1 MKKVCYLLLSFVFFL
16 TSSSIVNANSISK
29 ISMDINIDANGN
41 ANITEV
47 WDAYLNKGTEGYHP
61 YFNLGNSSIVMNSVK
76 DDKGNNYT
84 LNTKWNVDDSFNT
97 KKYQY
102 GIYKDGSETDLCW
115 GISEYGNR
123 VYTINYTINNFIYK
137 TTDNYQIL
145 YWQLIPPELSSKP
158 DDVYIKVSAAN
169 KFSNDLDV
177 WGFGNYGGTAY
188 VYDGYIEMQSKG
200 SLDKD
205 EYMTML
211 VKFPAN
217 TFTTTNT
224 INKSFSDVYNQAEEG
239 ATNYNKDSSSKASIW
254 SVFTA
259 LIPGIIAILFVCVYA
274 KIGADKIKN
283 KVMPKNVVPFR
294 DLPCKDDL
302 ELAYV
307 IAMEYHLNKEKTDY
321 LGALLLKWIKEDKIS
336 VESVEKGVFK
346 TVNTTITMLKAPKNP
361 RELEMYNMMLEAS
374 KDSKLEN
381 NEFKKYCEKNYSKVL
396 VWFDKVII
404 DKIDSL
410 ASTEYIKVTE
420 KRGAFGTTKTKNA
433 TYYLNQ
439 KAEQM
444 AGLKLF
450 FKEFTSMDE
459 KKPIEVKMWREYLMY
474 AQILGMAK
482 EVAKEFQKI
491 YPNVITEDTY
501 NNIILIHDFSY
512 MGVHA
517 ASLAQTRANNYSAG
531 GGGFTAGGGG
541 GGSFGGGGGG
551 GGFR

>member
-1 MKKVCYLLLSFVFFL
+1 MKKVCYLLLSFIFFFMAGN
-16 TSSSIVNANSISK
+16 IVNANSINK

-47 WDAYLNKGTEGYHP
+47 WDAYLSKGTEGYHP
-61 YFNLGNSSIVMNSVK
+61 YFNLGNSSIIMNSVK
-76 DDKGNNYT
+76 DDKGNTYT
-84 LNTKWNVDDSFNT
+84 LNSKWNVNDSFNA

-102 GIYKDGSETDLCW
+102 GIYKTSDETDLCW

-188 VYDGYIEMQSKG
+188 VYDGYIEMQPKG
-200 SLDKD
+200 SLGKD

-211 VKFPAN
+211 VKFPVN
-217 TFTTTNT
+217 TFNTTNT
-224 INKSFSDVYNQAEEG
+224 INKSFNDVYNQAEEG
-239 ATNYNKDSSSKASIW
+239 ATNYNKDDDSTSFWPVIASIVPWAIIISFIAYASSK
-254 SVFTA
+254 
-259 LIPGIIAILFVCVYA
+259 
-274 KIGADKIKN
+274 GADKIKN
-283 KVMPKNVVPFR
+283 KVMPKNVVSFR

-321 LGALLLKWIKEDKIS
+321 LGTLLLKWIKEDKITIVS
-336 VESVEKGVFK
+336 EEKGIFK
-346 TVNTTITMLKAPKNP
+346 TKSTKITMLKAPKNP
-361 RELEMYNMMLEAS
+361 LELEMYNMMLEAS
-374 KDSKLEN
+374 KDSILEN
-381 NEFKKYCEKNYSKVL
+381 DEFKKYCEKNYSKVL
-396 VWFDKVII
+396 VWFDKVITE
-404 DKIDSL
+404 KINSL
-410 ASTEYIKVTE
+410 ANTQYINVSE
-420 KRGAFGTTKTKNA
+420 KKGILGSVKENNA
-433 TYYLNQ
+433 TPLLNE
-439 KAEQM
+439 KAQQL

-474 AQILGMAK
+474 AQLLGMAK

-491 YPNVITEDTY
+491 YPDVITENDYGTFIMI
-501 NNIILIHDFSY
+501 NNFSY
-512 MGVHA
+512 LGVHA

-531 GGGFTAGGGG
+531 GGGFSAGGGG